1 MYRVQKILSMIGVLS
16 RRECEK
22 LLLQKKIKI
31 NNSIA
36 TLGAKVEIGDEI
48 SVNKK
53 IYIVGSEIFK
63 SKIKVIAYYKSVG
76 ELVTTK
82 DDKHRKTVFTHL
94 PDVNGKWINIGR
106 LDMNTSGLL
115 LFTNNGDIANALM
128 HPSSKIKRVYEV
140 SLKGNITKEK
150 IVLSKKGIDIGKG
163 EIGKFLNIVQ
173 INNELPNT
181 YQSPT
186 MAPFC
191 KDEEKYQVVEDLVK
205 QVKEI
210 KNNKTKIDNQ
220 VITEVLTVN
229 GVRFSFEDGSWGL
242 IRASSN
248 KPSLVV
254 VTESP
259 TSDKRKKMIFDFIDN
274 LLQKTGKIG
283 EYDQKI

>member
-140 SLKGNITKEK
+140 SIKGNITKEK
-150 IVLSKKGIDIGKG
+150 IILSKKGIDIGKG

-173 INNELPNT
+173 IKNELPNT
-181 YQSPT
+181 YKITLITGKNREIRRVFDSLD
-186 MAPFC
+186 C
-191 KDEEKYQVVEDLVK
+191 KVVKLKRIKYALVELSNLKVNKYRSLNREEMRGIIKY
-205 QVKEI
+205 I
-210 KNNKTKIDNQ
+210 KND
-220 VITEVLTVN
+220 
-229 GVRFSFEDGSWGL
+229 
-242 IRASSN
+242 
-248 KPSLVV
+248 
-254 VTESP
+254 
-259 TSDKRKKMIFDFIDN
+259 
-274 LLQKTGKIG
+274 
-283 EYDQKI
+283 

>member
-1 MYRVQKILSMIGVLS
+1 MYRVQKILSMIGILS

-36 TLGAKVEIGDEI
+36 TIGAKVKIGDKI

-53 IYIVGSEIFK
+53 TYIVSPEIFK
-63 SKIKVIAYYKSVG
+63 SKIKIIAYYKSVG
-76 ELVTTK
+76 ELVTMK
-82 DDKHRKTVFTHL
+82 DDRHRKTVFAHL

-140 SLKGNITKEK
+140 SVKGNITKEK

-173 INNELPNT
+173 TNNELPNT
-181 YQSPT
+181 YKVTLITGKNREIRRVFNSLD
-186 MAPFC
+186 C
-191 KDEEKYQVVEDLVK
+191 KVVKLKRIKYALVELSNLKVNK
-205 QVKEI
+205 YRNLNREEI
-210 KNNKTKIDNQ
+210 KNIIKY
-220 VITEVLTVN
+220 L
-229 GVRFSFEDGSWGL
+229 
-242 IRASSN
+242 
-248 KPSLVV
+248 
-254 VTESP
+254 
-259 TSDKRKKMIFDFIDN
+259 KK
-274 LLQKTGKIG
+274 
-283 EYDQKI
+283 

>member
-1 MYRVQKILSMIGVLS
+1 MYRVQKILSMIGILS

-31 NNSIA
+31 NDSIA
-36 TLGAKVEIGDEI
+36 TIGAKVKIGDKI

-53 IYIVGSEIFK
+53 TYIVSSEIFK

-76 ELVTTK
+76 ELVTVK
-82 DDKHRKTVFTHL
+82 DDRCRKNVFSHL

-128 HPSSKIKRVYEV
+128 HPSSKIQRVYEV
-140 SLKGNITKEK
+140 SVTGNITKEK

-181 YQSPT
+181 YKVT
-186 MAPFC
+186 
-191 KDEEKYQVVEDLVK
+191 
-205 QVKEI
+205 
-210 KNNKTKIDNQ
+210 
-220 VITEVLTVN
+220 
-229 GVRFSFEDGSWGL
+229 L
-242 IRASSN
+242 I
-248 KPSLVV
+248 
-254 VTESP
+254 
-259 TSDKRKKMIFDFIDN
+259 
-274 LLQKTGKIG
+274 TGKNREIRRVFDSLDCKVVKLKRIKYAIVELG
-283 EYDQKI
+283 NLKVNKYRNLNREEVKSIVKYLKK

>member
-1 MYRVQKILSMIGVLS
+1 MYRVQKILSMIGILS

-31 NNSIA
+31 NDSIA
-36 TLGAKVEIGDEI
+36 TIGAKVKIGDKI

-53 IYIVGSEIFK
+53 TYIVSSEIFK

-76 ELVTTK
+76 ELVTVK
-82 DDKHRKTVFTHL
+82 DDRHRKNVFSHL

-128 HPSSKIKRVYEV
+128 HPSSKIQRVYEV
-140 SLKGNITKEK
+140 SVTGNITKEK

-181 YQSPT
+181 YKVT
-186 MAPFC
+186 
-191 KDEEKYQVVEDLVK
+191 
-205 QVKEI
+205 
-210 KNNKTKIDNQ
+210 
-220 VITEVLTVN
+220 
-229 GVRFSFEDGSWGL
+229 L
-242 IRASSN
+242 I
-248 KPSLVV
+248 
-254 VTESP
+254 
-259 TSDKRKKMIFDFIDN
+259 
-274 LLQKTGKIG
+274 TGKNREIRRVFDSLDCKVVKLKRIKYAIVELG
-283 EYDQKI
+283 NLKVNKYRNLNREEVKSIVKYLKK

>member
-1 MYRVQKILSMIGVLS
+1 MYRVQKILSMIGILS

-36 TLGAKVEIGDEI
+36 TIGAKVKIGDKI
-48 SVNKK
+48 LVNKK
-53 IYIVGSEIFK
+53 TYIVSPEIFK
-63 SKIKVIAYYKSVG
+63 SKIKIIAYYKSVG
-76 ELVTTK
+76 ELVTMK
-82 DDKHRKTVFTHL
+82 DDRYRKTVFAHL

-173 INNELPNT
+173 TNNELPNT
-181 YQSPT
+181 YKVTLITGKNREIRRVFNSLD
-186 MAPFC
+186 C
-191 KDEEKYQVVEDLVK
+191 KVVKLKRIKYALVELSNLKVNK
-205 QVKEI
+205 YRNLNREEI
-210 KNNKTKIDNQ
+210 KSIIKY
-220 VITEVLTVN
+220 L
-229 GVRFSFEDGSWGL
+229 
-242 IRASSN
+242 
-248 KPSLVV
+248 
-254 VTESP
+254 
-259 TSDKRKKMIFDFIDN
+259 KK
-274 LLQKTGKIG
+274 
-283 EYDQKI
+283 